1 MMKLRSLINQRKN
14 RSFAGTVALMV
25 FILAV
30 AAFMVFPLILIL
42 GNAFKPLNELWLFPP
57 RLLPIR
63 WTTDNFIDLFSLAF
77 GSTVPLTRYLS
88 NTIVITAAGTAG
100 HIFLSSMCAFQFAK
114 RKFPGGKLL
123 FNVVVLSLM
132 FNATVTSIPNY
143 LVMAKLKLVDTL
155 LAVIIP
161 TMGSSLGLYLMKNF
175 IETSIPDAIIEA
187 ATVDGASEWV
197 IYWRIVMPNTK
208 PAWMTLIL
216 LQVQSLWGMGN
227 NGFIFSEEKKT
238 LAYAL
243 SQIGAAGLER
253 AGIAAAI
260 SVIMLI
266 VPFSIFVITQSNVLQ
281 TMSTSGMKD

>member
-1 MMKLRSLINQRKN
+1 MKIRSLINQRKN
-14 RSFAGTVALMV
+14 RSFGGTVALMI

-30 AAFMVFPLILIL
+30 ACFMVFPLILIL

-57 RLLPIR
+57 RLLPIN
-63 WTTDNFIDLFSLAF
+63 WTTDNFTDLFSVAF
-77 GSTVPLTRYLS
+77 GSTVPLTRYLA
-88 NTIVITAAGTAG
+88 NTLVITVLGTAG
-100 HIFLSSMCAFQFAK
+100 HIFLASMCAFQFAK
-114 RKFPGGKLL
+114 RKFPGSKIL
-123 FNVVVLSLM
+123 FNIIVLSLM

-143 LVMAKLKLVDTL
+143 MVMAKLGLVDTL
-155 LAVIIP
+155 WAIIIP

-187 ATVDGASEWV
+187 ATVDGASEWM
-197 IYWRIVMPNTK
+197 IYWQMIMPNTK

-216 LQVQSLWGMGN
+216 LQVQSLWATGN

-266 VPFSIFVITQSNVLQ
+266 VPFSIFIITQSNVMQ

>member
-1 MMKLRSLINQRKN
+1 MKLKSLVNQRKN
-14 RSFAGTVALMV
+14 RSLSGTIALMV

-42 GNAFKPLNELWLFPP
+42 GNAFKPLSELWLFPP

-63 WTTDNFIDLFSLAF
+63 ATTDNFTDLFSLAF

-88 NTIVITAAGTAG
+88 NTIVITVAGTAG

-114 RKFPGGKLL
+114 RKFPGSKVL
-123 FNVVVLSLM
+123 FTIIVLSLM

-143 LVMAKLKLVDTL
+143 LVIAKLGLIDTL
-155 LAVIIP
+155 WAIIIP
-161 TMGSSLGLYLMKNF
+161 TMGTPLGLYLMKNF
-175 IETSIPDAIIEA
+175 METSIPDAIIEA
-187 ATVDGASEWV
+187 ATVDGANEWV
-197 IYWRIVMPNTK
+197 IYKRIVMPNTK

-216 LQVQSLWGMGN
+216 LQVQTLWATGN

-253 AGIAAAI
+253 AGIAAAV

-266 VPFSIFVITQSNVLQ
+266 VPFSIFIFTQSNVMQ

>member
-1 MMKLRSLINQRKN
+1 MKLKSLVNQRKN
-14 RSFAGTVALMV
+14 RSLSGTIALMV

-42 GNAFKPLNELWLFPP
+42 GNAFKPLSELWLFPP

-63 WTTDNFIDLFSLAF
+63 ATTDNFTDLFSLAF

-88 NTIVITAAGTAG
+88 NTIVITVAGTAG

-114 RKFPGGKLL
+114 RKFPGSKVL
-123 FNVVVLSLM
+123 FTIIVLSLM
-132 FNATVTSIPNY
+132 FKATLTSITNNI
-143 LVMAKLKLVDTL
+143 VMAKLGLIDTIR
-155 LAVIIP
+155 AIIIT
-161 TMGSSLGLYLMKNF
+161 TMGTPLGLYLMKNF
-175 IETSIPDAIIEA
+175 METSIPDAIIEA
-187 ATVDGASEWV
+187 ATVDGANEWV
-197 IYWRIVMPNTK
+197 IYKRIVMPNTK

-216 LQVQSLWGMGN
+216 LQVQTLWATGN

-253 AGIAAAI
+253 AGIAAAV

-266 VPFSIFVITQSNVLQ
+266 VPFSIFIFTQSNVMQ

>member
-1 MMKLRSLINQRKN
+1 MKLKSLVNQRKN
-14 RSFAGTVALMV
+14 RSLSGTIALMV

-42 GNAFKPLNELWLFPP
+42 GNAFKPLSELWLFPP

-63 WTTDNFIDLFSLAF
+63 ATTDNFTDLFSLAF

-88 NTIVITAAGTAG
+88 NTIVITVAGTAG

-114 RKFPGGKLL
+114 RKFPGSKVL
-123 FNVVVLSLM
+123 FTIIVLSLM

-143 LVMAKLKLVDTL
+143 LVMAKLGLIDTL
-155 LAVIIP
+155 WAIIIP
-161 TMGSSLGLYLMKNF
+161 TMGTPLGLYLMKNF
-175 IETSIPDAIIEA
+175 METSIPDAIIEA
-187 ATVDGASEWV
+187 ATVDGANEWV
-197 IYWRIVMPNTK
+197 IYKRIVMPNTK

-216 LQVQSLWGMGN
+216 LQVQTLWATGN

-253 AGIAAAI
+253 AGIAAAV

-266 VPFSIFVITQSNVLQ
+266 VPFSIFIFTQSNVMQ

>member
-1 MMKLRSLINQRKN
+1 MKLKSLVNQRKN
-14 RSFAGTVALMV
+14 RSLSGTIALMV

-42 GNAFKPLNELWLFPP
+42 GNAFKPLSELWIFPP

-63 WTTDNFIDLFSLAF
+63 ATTDNFTDLFSLAF

-88 NTIVITAAGTAG
+88 NTIVITVAGTAG

-114 RKFPGGKLL
+114 RKFPGSKVL
-123 FNVVVLSLM
+123 FTIIVLSLM

-143 LVMAKLKLVDTL
+143 LVMAKLGLIDTL
-155 LAVIIP
+155 WAIIIP
-161 TMGSSLGLYLMKNF
+161 TMGTPLGLYLMKNF
-175 IETSIPDAIIEA
+175 METSIPDAIIEA
-187 ATVDGASEWV
+187 ATVDGANEWV
-197 IYWRIVMPNTK
+197 IYKRIVMPNTK

-216 LQVQSLWGMGN
+216 LQVQTLWATGN

-253 AGIAAAI
+253 AGIAAAV

-266 VPFSIFVITQSNVLQ
+266 VPFSIFIFTQSNVMQ